1 MERSK
6 TLEAI
11 SIGVTLL
18 LVLAGTVQAK
28 EHRMEVPLH
37 GLEEKRFGTELI
49 YHDEENAE
57 DEKREV
63 RFSWTE
69 TFKKAPV
76 SLQVS
81 SLMNTDGV
89 GAAAQL
95 NWAF

>member
-11 SIGVTLL
+11 TIGITLL
-18 LVLAGTVQAK
+18 LILAGTAQAK

-37 GLEEKRFGTELI
+37 GLQEKRFGTELI
-49 YHDEENAE
+49 YHDEESAE

-69 TFKKAPV
+69 TFKKAPISV
-76 SLQVS
+76 QVS
-81 SLMNTDGV
+81 SLMNTENV
-89 GAAAQL
+89 GATAQIS
-95 NWAF
+95 WDF